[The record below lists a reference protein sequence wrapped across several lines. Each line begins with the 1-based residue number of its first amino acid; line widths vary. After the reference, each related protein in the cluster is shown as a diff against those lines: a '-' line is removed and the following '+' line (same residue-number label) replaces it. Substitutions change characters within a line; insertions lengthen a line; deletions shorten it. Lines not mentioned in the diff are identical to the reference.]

1 MSVLQEILE
10 KGYVD
15 PKVLEQLEEEQK
27 QILFIKMREE
37 QLRKWRIREAD
48 LASIEFENQR
58 RQDRNQRTNFVDDK
72 HHRVKWL
79 NGRDGNVWV
88 WVMGEHPSD
97 LSIEQILEN
106 EAKERAKNLAEKEI
120 IQDIER
126 TEDIQSLIDQEEA
139 ALKSELAK
147 IDLNQNGTDSELDN
161 KTDSHSPYDEL
172 PDESSINDDILEN
185 NIATTP
191 SYSQKMNNLV
201 VDSRLQNNGY
211 LTSKMIM
218 ADKTSLSSPD
228 SNEIYDNLVSPSHSA
243 ANFAPQNS
251 YDLRRQSTFDKLN
264 GSKRLDFK
272 RTERSMPPPIPEKPA
287 SLRRTISSHM
297 GNETRFVHRG
307 DGDEQNLEFNTIRSY
322 IPPEEI
328 EKRQSKIFEQLKEQ
342 RDRLEREAEM
352 EARREQAEYEER
364 KRKAREAE
372 ESVRRI
378 AARARDQHR
387 KNMRTSDAL
396 LPLFKEKPTCANS
409 IRDALRALPR
419 PPKPKSRRAI
429 LTWFWN
435 SELEQWRGQS
445 PPKWFHGIIS
455 REEAE
460 KLLIGKQ
467 TGAFLVRVTERIFGY
482 TVSYRAVEGLKNFLV
497 ERIVDG
503 YQFMGTNQLVHST
516 LSELVFYYQTHPITL
531 KGSEVL
537 IEPVGQDKTPP
548 DYEDLFQPFVEGHED

>member
-1 MSVLQEILE
+1 MSTFF
-10 KGYVD
+10 KYH
-15 PKVLEQLEEEQK
+15 
-27 QILFIKMREE
+27 FFR
-37 QLRKWRIREAD
+37 
-48 LASIEFENQR
+48 
-58 RQDRNQRTNFVDDK
+58 
-72 HHRVKWL
+72 WL

-106 EAKERAKNLAEKEI
+106 EAKERAKNLAEKE
-120 IQDIER
+120 DIER
-126 TEDIQSLIDQEEA
+126 TEDIQSLIDLEEA

-185 NIATTP
+185 NIATTR
-191 SYSQKMNNLV
+191 SFGQKVNNL

-211 LTSKMIM
+211 LTGKMIM

-251 YDLRRQSTFDKLN
+251 YEIRRQSTFDKLN
-264 GSKRLDFK
+264 GTKRIDIK
-272 RTERSMPPPIPEKPA
+272 RNERSMPPPIPEKPA

-297 GNETRFVHRG
+297 GNETRFVHRD

-435 SELEQWRGQS
+435 SELEQWRGQA

-516 LSELVFYYQTHPITL
+516 LAELVFYYQTHPITL

>member
-1 MSVLQEILE
+1 
-10 KGYVD
+10 
-15 PKVLEQLEEEQK
+15 
-27 QILFIKMREE
+27 MREE
-37 QLRKWRIREAD
+37 QLRKWRIREANF
-48 LASIEFENQR
+48 ASVEQENQR
-58 RQDRNQRTNFVDDK
+58 RQKRNQRIDLADDR
-72 HHRVKWL
+72 HHGVKWL

-97 LSIEQILEN
+97 LTIEQILEN
-106 EAKERAKNLAEKEI
+106 EAKERAKSLAEKEI
-120 IQDIER
+120 IQDIGR

-172 PDESSINDDILEN
+172 PDESSLNDYICERN
-185 NIATTP
+185 FATNRP
-191 SYSQKMNNLV
+191 FGQKQTNEM
-201 VDSRLQNNGY
+201 DTSRLQNNGY
-211 LTSKMIM
+211 LENKMIV
-218 ADKTSLSSPD
+218 ADKISLSSPD
-228 SNEIYDNLVSPSHSA
+228 SQEIYDNLVSSPSPHSS
-243 ANFAPQNS
+243 ANFLPQNS
-251 YDLRRQSTFDKLN
+251 YDSRRPTQPNFDKLN
-264 GSKRLDFK
+264 GAKNQDYK
-272 RTERSMPPPIPEKPA
+272 GNDRSMLPPIPEKPA
-287 SLRRTISSHM
+287 SLRRTISSHL
-297 GNETRFVHRG
+297 GNEPRFIRR
-307 DGDEQNLEFNTIRSY
+307 DDLDDQNLEFNTIRSY
-322 IPPEEI
+322 IPQEEI
-328 EKRQSKIFEQLKEQ
+328 EKRQSKIFDQLKEQ
-342 RDRLEREAEM
+342 RDRLEREAEI

-435 SELEQWRGQS
+435 SELEQWRGQA

-460 KLLIGKQ
+460 KLLITKQ

-482 TVSYRAVEGLKNFLV
+482 TVSYRAMEGLKNFLV

-516 LSELVFYYQTHPITL
+516 LAELVFYYQTHPITL
-531 KGSEVL
+531 KGGEVL
-537 IEPVGQDKTPP
+537 LEPVGQDKTPP
-548 DYEDLFQPFVEGHED
+548 DYEDLFQPFEDFNKQED